1 MNEMA
6 AQSLDLVSN
15 ELVATL
21 DEARAQLEHFVDGG
35 ADKRTMM
42 RCAELMHQSQGALK
56 IAEIHGAALLAEEME
71 ETCRYLASASD
82 QDEIDQGVETL
93 VRAMVQ
99 LPAYL
104 DRLMG
109 GGKDLALVL
118 LPLLNDLRSHRG
130 RELMSEGSIVLL
142 NQAPTL
148 PDAGFA
154 QGVNLSDDD
163 VAAFK
168 RLVAGLRIEFQAALL
183 GWIRDQDTDENLREL
198 IRVSRELEETA
209 SLEPVRQL
217 WFVLTGVLEALKDHG
232 LEASIPLKRLVGQAD
247 RQLKRLQDRGEGAFD
262 EAPPVELVNSL
273 LYYAA
278 RAKSDSERLVSIRS
292 TYGLG
297 ELVPEEEQLASAREG
312 LAGPSAKLMQA
323 VAVAIKEDLGS
334 VKDVLDIYVRTGMEN
349 IEDLVPQLD
358 MLKKISDTLGVLG
371 LADARDA
378 IQEQTQS
385 LKTFV
390 DNNRTPESAALE
402 QVAATMLDVED
413 ALDTELVKAAAPGD
427 RDAEATE
434 SAATQLRQ
442 ATASVVGECI
452 VNLARIKE
460 AIVALV
466 NHPGDVRMLDQVGP
480 QLRGIT
486 AGLMMLGKTRAVA
499 VAERIG
505 TIVSSRLAP
514 GVEPLSAMLTERL
527 ADSVVSL
534 EYYLET
540 ISAGRRDPWYMLE
553 NAERCLDLLDS
564 ASRVPDEEELSAR
577 VEALEAEAEAEP
589 EAASSAT
596 ITQHPAVMKSESDRP
611 DPELVEIF
619 IEEAKEEIASLR
631 RHLPAWS
638 ENREDFEALTAAR
651 RSFHTLKGSGRMV
664 GAEIIAEFAW
674 SVENLLNRI
683 INQTLESSDE
693 IVGFLER
700 AADFLPDLVEQLE
713 IGTEPTADTESL
725 TREAAALADGSSA
738 TTISP
743 DDTAGVAAATQEQDG
758 SDGESDSAQMD
769 PVLADIFVKEMRG
782 HLVTIRE
789 SVAAMESSSVPAVVE
804 EPLFRASHTLLGS
817 ANMAGFEPAI
827 ELTEPLAGYLAKLYE
842 TEGQL
847 EEDGLAALKNTAD
860 TLERMAD
867 SLSANEEFSDDT
879 TTLREQLQALVSAHP
894 AAPEESPPPAV
905 VEEVDFDPEIAAIFA
920 DEAAE
925 LLESAELALAD
936 LRGDEPSPDRL
947 VELQRLLHTLKGGA
961 RMAGISAMGDLSH
974 EVEGLITRLSG
985 SAAAAPD
992 AVVDLVQRS
1001 FDELHHMRDAVS
1013 AGQHVASQPDLLAE
1027 IGELV
1032 GGDVPPDTVL
1042 DADSVDAPPTLFA
1055 VPEPP
1060 GLSGDE
1066 LAAGVGEAAKEP
1078 EDIAAVQADA
1088 LVEDTEAGT
1097 GDEIPAVSQRDDLE
1111 VSAADTAE
1119 EITQQGLDA
1128 VAEESVDEVPEEDR
1142 RDEIAGELSD
1152 DVSEESP
1159 GGLPDEA
1166 QIEADAEDAIAV
1178 IAEVPAEAPA
1188 AGEPEDAAEPE
1199 PVQQL
1204 SSGQELVRV
1213 DADLLDS
1220 LLNGAGEISIFQSR
1234 LNQQAH
1240 SFDFSLK
1247 ELSQTVIRLREQLRN
1262 LEAETE
1268 AEILHRHRQDAEE
1281 DEDFDPLELDRY
1293 SNIQQLSRALAETAS
1308 DVASINDLLRDLAN
1322 ETDTLLTQ
1330 QARVTTEVQDG
1341 LMQTRMVS
1349 FQRHVPRFARIVR
1362 QAAAETGK
1370 SAELV
1375 VEGATGELDRQV
1387 LECMLPAFEH
1397 LLRNAVVHG
1406 LESPQERAESG
1417 KDETG
1422 RVTLTLKREG
1432 SEVLIEVAD
1441 DGNGL
1446 NLEGIRRKAREQGLL
1461 GEDEQISD
1469 VDAAEL
1475 ILVPGLTT
1483 AGELTQTAGRGV
1495 GMDVVSNEVKNL
1507 GGSMRIESTPAAGTR
1522 FLIRL
1527 PYTLAITNALIVN
1540 VGDETFALP
1549 LPTVEGV
1556 TRVPRDSLLQMLTE
1570 DEPTVDYGGIRYRI
1584 QHLGTYVGAAPSAL
1598 PEDDSSVALIL
1609 VRAGDNSAALLTD
1622 SLEGSREVVVKTLG
1636 SQIASVP
1643 GVSGATILGDGRI
1656 IVILDMGTL
1665 VRSQTDFDTA
1675 ERAPERRVEDE
1686 QIAALVVDDSITM
1699 RRVTQRL
1706 LERKGVRVLT
1716 ARDGLDAISVMQDQ
1730 DPDIILLDIEMPR
1743 MDGYQFAS
1751 HVRNDEKHRDI
1762 PIIMIT
1768 SRTGEKHRARAI
1780 EIGVNDYLG
1789 KPYQEGQLIKA
1800 VENLLERTL

>member
-15 ELVATL
+15 ELVVTL
-21 DEARAQLEHFVDGG
+21 DEARAQLEQFVDGG
-35 ADKRTMM
+35 ANKQTLL
-42 RCAELMHQSQGALK
+42 RCAELMHQSHGALK

-71 ETCRYLASASD
+71 ETCRHLASTTD
-82 QDEIDQGVETL
+82 QDAIDQGIETL

-104 DRLMG
+104 DRLMS

-118 LPLLNDLRSHRG
+118 LPLLNDLRRHRG
-130 RELMSEGSIVLL
+130 RSLMSEGSIFLL
-142 NQAPTL
+142 NQTPTF
-148 PDAGFA
+148 PDAGLDP
-154 QGVNLSDDD
+154 GVNLSDAD

-168 RLVAGLRIEFQAALL
+168 RLVSGFRIEFQAALL
-183 GWIRDQDTDENLREL
+183 GWIRDQDSDENLREL
-198 IRVSRELEETA
+198 VRVSRELENIA
-209 SLEPVRQL
+209 ALEPVRQF
-217 WFVLTGVLEALKDHG
+217 WFVLTGVLEALKEKG
-232 LEASIPLKRLVGQAD
+232 LEGTVPLKRLVGQAD
-247 RQLKRLQDRGEGAFD
+247 RQLKRLQDSGETAFV
-262 EAPPVELVNSL
+262 EAPPVELLNSL

-278 RAKSDSERLVSIRS
+278 RAKIENERLLSIRS

-297 ELVPEEEQLASAREG
+297 EIVSEEEQLASAREG

-323 VAVAIKEDLGS
+323 VAEAIKEDLGS
-334 VKDVLDIYVRTGMEN
+334 VKDVLDIFVRTGMEN
-349 IEDLVPQLD
+349 IKDLELQLD

-371 LADARDA
+371 LKEASDA
-378 IQEQTQS
+378 IQAQTQS
-385 LKTFV
+385 LKSIV
-390 DNNRTPESAALE
+390 DSNSTPETAVLE

-413 ALDTELVKAAAPGD
+413 ALDTELVKSALPGEGESESGD
-427 RDAEATE
+427 

-466 NHPGDVRMLDQVGP
+466 NHPGDVRVLDQVGP
-480 QLRGIT
+480 QLKGIT
-486 AGLMMLGKTRAVA
+486 AGLMMLGKTRAVG

-505 TIVSSRLAP
+505 EIVSSRLAP

-540 ISAGRRDPWYMLE
+540 ISAARRDPWYMLE

-577 VEALEAEAEAEP
+577 VEALEAEADSDAP
-589 EAASSAT
+589 STAT
-596 ITQHPAVMKSESDRP
+596 ITRHPAVMKSETDRP

-619 IEEAKEEIASLR
+619 IEEAKEEIVGIR
-631 RHLPAWS
+631 RHLPVWR
-638 ENREDFEALTAAR
+638 ENRDDFDALVAAR

-664 GAEIIAEFAW
+664 GAEVIAEFAW

-683 INQTLESSDE
+683 INQTLESNDE
-693 IVGFLER
+693 IVEYLER
-700 AADFLPDLVEQLE
+700 AVDLLPELVEQLE
-713 IGTEPTADTESL
+713 VGTEPSADVDALTQEASALAEGSPTQMFEAIAPEDSAFVNVVPQEPDTGEADTD
-725 TREAAALADGSSA
+725 A
-738 TTISP
+738 P
-743 DDTAGVAAATQEQDG
+743 
-758 SDGESDSAQMD
+758 QMD

-789 SVAAMESSSVPAVVE
+789 SVETIESSAAPAVVE

-827 ELTEPLAGYLAKLYE
+827 VLTEPLATYLARLFE
-842 TEGQL
+842 TEGRL
-847 EEDGLAALKNTAD
+847 EEEGLAALTETAD

-867 SLSANEEFSDDT
+867 SLSAKEEFSDDT
-879 TTLREQLQALVSAHP
+879 VALIERLQALVSAQP
-894 AAPEESPPPAV
+894 PEAEDTQPPPVA
-905 VEEVDFDPEIAAIFA
+905 EKVDFDPEIAAIFA

-925 LLESAELALAD
+925 LLESAELALED
-936 LRGDEPSPDRL
+936 LQSDEPSPDRF

-974 EVEGLITRLSG
+974 SLEDLVTWLSDSG
-985 SAAAAPD
+985 DAAP
-992 AVVDLVQRS
+992 AGVVDLVQRS
-1001 FDELHHMRDAVS
+1001 LDELHRMRDSVS
-1013 AGQHVASQPDLLAE
+1013 AGQHVADLPDILEE
-1027 IGELV
+1027 IRGVV
-1032 GGDVPPDTVL
+1032 GGGEASAEPVL
-1042 DADSVDAPPTLFA
+1042 EDDQTDASPTLFA
-1055 VPEPP
+1055 VPDSPDRSEEEVDDEVEGVSDEEPATEEVVEEQEEQ
-1060 GLSGDE
+1060 LE
-1066 LAAGVGEAAKEP
+1066 
-1078 EDIAAVQADA
+1078 ADA
-1088 LVEDTEAGT
+1088 DEPAAELVDESLEEQDEDVVEESDAETTEAITEETTEAVAGEHVEDAPE
-1097 GDEIPAVSQRDDLE
+1097 ESVLE
-1111 VSAADTAE
+1111 
-1119 EITQQGLDA
+1119 A
-1128 VAEESVDEVPEEDR
+1128 VAEASTAGAVDE
-1142 RDEIAGELSD
+1142 
-1152 DVSEESP
+1152 
-1159 GGLPDEA
+1159 LPDEISDEE
-1166 QIEADAEDAIAV
+1166 QLEVVAEDEQ
-1178 IAEVPAEAPA
+1178 AEEPDRVVESEPA
-1188 AGEPEDAAEPE
+1188 
-1199 PVQQL
+1199 QQL

-1240 SFDFSLK
+1240 SFDFSLR
-1247 ELSQTVIRLREQLRN
+1247 ELSQTVVRLREQLRN

-1268 AEILHRHRQDAEE
+1268 AEILHRHQQDAEE

-1308 DVASINDLLRDLAN
+1308 DVASINDLLQDLSN

-1341 LMQTRMVS
+1341 LMQTRMVP
-1349 FQRHVPRFARIVR
+1349 FQRHVPRLARIVR
-1362 QAAAETGK
+1362 QAAAEAGK
-1370 SAELV
+1370 SAELI
-1375 VEGATGELDRQV
+1375 VEGASGELDRQV

-1406 LESPQERAESG
+1406 LESPQKRRESDKDESG
-1417 KDETG
+1417 Q
-1422 RVTLTLKREG
+1422 VTLKLKREG
-1432 SEVLIEVAD
+1432 SEVLVEVSD
-1441 DGNGL
+1441 DGSGL
-1446 NLEGIRRKAREQGLL
+1446 DLDAIRRKAREQGLL
-1461 GEDEQISD
+1461 SEGEEISD

-1495 GMDVVSNEVKNL
+1495 GMDVVNNEIKNL
-1507 GGSMRIESTPAAGTR
+1507 GGSMRIETTPGEGTR

-1527 PYTLAITNALIVN
+1527 PYTLAITNALIVK
-1540 VGDETFALP
+1540 VGEETFALP

-1556 TRVPRDSLLQMLTE
+1556 TRVPKDSLLQMLTE
-1570 DEPTVDYGGIRYRI
+1570 DEPTVDYGGIQYRI
-1584 QHLGTYVGAAPSAL
+1584 QHLGTYVGAAPSAF

-1636 SQIASVP
+1636 SQIASVR

-1665 VRSQTDFDTA
+1665 VRSQADFDTA
-1675 ERAPERRVEDE
+1675 QRAPEPDVIDE
-1686 QIAALVVDDSITM
+1686 QVTALVVDDSITM

-1706 LERKGVRVLT
+1706 LERHGVRVLT
-1716 ARDGLDAISVMQDQ
+1716 ARDGLDAISVMQDH

-1743 MDGYQFAS
+1743 MDGYQFAT
-1751 HVRNDEKHRDI
+1751 HVRNDAKHKDV

-1789 KPYQEGQLIKA
+1789 KPYQEGQLTKA
-1800 VENLLERTL
+1800 IENLLERSL